1 MRGGTRKGAG
11 RKIGSAKETLRNT
24 VKQIRWTADE
34 WQKVESAAQ
43 MAVQTPSEFVRS
55 ATLAKLQET
64 T

>member
-11 RKIGSAKETLRNT
+11 RKIGSAKETPRNT

-34 WQKVESAAQ
+34 WQKVELAAQ
-43 MAVQTPSEFVRS
+43 MAAQTPSEFIRS

-64 T
+64 A

>member
-11 RKIGSAKETLRNT
+11 RKTGSAKETPRNI
-24 VKQIRWTADE
+24 VKQVRWTAEE

-43 MAVQTPSEFVRS
+43 TAAQTPSEFVRS
-55 ATLAKLQET
+55 ATLAKVQET